1 MFLHLWKLNKGLN
14 LRFFKGN
21 INSGQ
26 ALFRCAVVSSWL
38 PQLRQLLLL
47 GYFSLLFFLRWIK
60 TAMTSFQFLYNY
72 QWYPFVINNTA
83 CVVRPTTANSSLK
96 CYLNWGLIWTLTFA
110 GSHRSINFA
119 PNDDVLFFLNWCSL
133 TVTLHRRCFFVACL
147 IYYGLMTFYQD
158 NLEDVLQ
165 KCSVSMLAFNEANNQ
180 IAQKGQI
187 VFVSCFIF
195 F

>member
-1 MFLHLWKLNKGLN
+1 MCLTRDFHLILCFSPIAEGWRLNTSYGDNWNMFFATMFLHLWKLNKGLN

-72 QWYPFVINNTA
+72 QWYSFVINNTA

-110 GSHRSINFA
+110 DSHRSINFT
-119 PNDDVLFFLNWCSL
+119 PNDCVLFF
-133 TVTLHRRCFFVACL
+133 
-147 IYYGLMTFYQD
+147 
-158 NLEDVLQ
+158 
-165 KCSVSMLAFNEANNQ
+165 
-180 IAQKGQI
+180 
-187 VFVSCFIF
+187 
-195 F
+195 